1 MSKTDKL
8 LEKFKLA
15 KGTFK
20 WRDLISLL
28 THLGFKII
36 EAEGSR
42 VTFTNGRV
50 TIKLH
55 KPYPQKEVKAYA
67 VKQVKQTLKNEG
79 LL

>member
-1 MSKTDKL
+1 MSKVDKL

-20 WRDLISLL
+20 WSDLANLL
-28 THLGFKII
+28 THLGFKSI

-42 VTFTNGRV
+42 VTFTNGRI

-55 KPYPQKEVKAYA
+55 KPHPQKEVKAYA
-67 VKQVKQTLKNEG
+67 IKQVKQTLKNEG